1 MLGGCL
7 AVLSADYD
15 TLRSAFV
22 EPLMLFFF
30 SSHASDKQ
38 VDYGDSPADSDLP
51 FYTISP
57 QVLVGCSSSCCI

>member
-22 EPLMLFFF
+22 EPLML
-30 SSHASDKQ
+30 SHASDKQ

-51 FYTISP
+51 FYTINP